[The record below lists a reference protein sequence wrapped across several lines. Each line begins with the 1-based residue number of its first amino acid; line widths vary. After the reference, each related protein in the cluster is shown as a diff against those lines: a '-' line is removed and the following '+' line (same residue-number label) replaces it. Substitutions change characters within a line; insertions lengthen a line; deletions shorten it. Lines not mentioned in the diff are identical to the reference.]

1 MLVLLSLVAEE
12 PAPLAATP
20 TPPELQATAAE
31 VAPTVASMVPLLVD
45 FRVRDP
51 PDCNELI
58 PLLPLAPLIDALV
71 IAGESALP
79 ILLLATAAP
88 IDKAPPLPEED
99 PLPAPAMA
107 CTWAVIVSLVILSIS
122 REPLNVAVLV

>member
-1 MLVLLSLVAEE
+1 M
-12 PAPLAATP
+12 AA
-20 TPPELQATAAE
+20 
-31 VAPTVASMVPLLVD
+31 TVASIVPSFVA

-88 IDKAPPLPEED
+88 IDRAPPLPDED
-99 PLPAPAMA
+99 PLPAPAIA
-107 CTWAVIVSLVILSIS
+107 CTFAVIVSVVALSKS
-122 REPLNVAVLV
+122 TEPLNVAASV